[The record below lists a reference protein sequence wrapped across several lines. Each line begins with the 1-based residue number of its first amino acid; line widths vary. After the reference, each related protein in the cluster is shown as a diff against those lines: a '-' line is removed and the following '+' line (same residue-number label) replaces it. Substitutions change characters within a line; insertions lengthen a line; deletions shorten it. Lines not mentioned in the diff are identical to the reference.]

1 MKSLADALFAAEGT
15 RKKSAKVD
23 ALAQAFAA
31 VAGETP
37 TLLPFAA
44 RFVAGTVLPTDDART
59 LGAGGSLVFE
69 AACAASGMSPA
80 ELEARARRSGDL
92 GTAVGEAM
100 QARDENDA
108 TTNAHTEHDA
118 TAHARDE
125 KDATTQARAEHDAAS
140 TRDAPGLDL
149 GDAEHLVHTL
159 ADTGERAAKVATLRD
174 ALARCHPLE
183 ARYLV
188 RAIFGELRIGARE
201 GIVEDAIA
209 KAFGH
214 SPVAVRRASGLLA
227 DMGELAR
234 LAHER
239 RLDDARIV
247 VGRPVGFMLASPIEV
262 ARGKDL
268 SAPHV
273 VEDKIDGVRA
283 QVHASADGVAIFARG
298 KGAVT
303 IAYPEI
309 TAPLARA
316 VAEGTA
322 PVILDGELV
331 VVTADGRPRPFS
343 AIQPRLKKTAPDAH
357 LLARHPVR
365 YLAYDLLLEGDEPL
379 VDRPFA
385 ERRARLERWI
395 RHANVAPHVVLHDSR
410 TLASEEAIDAEFD
423 AARARGFEGL
433 VIKRVDAP
441 YAAGVRGFAWMK
453 VKRAFA
459 TLDVVV
465 VAAERGHGRR
475 ADVLSDYT
483 FAVWNDGVLETV
495 GKAYSGL
502 TDAEILAMTERLRAI
517 ATAEEHRGYLPV
529 RPDIVLEVAFDG
541 LQRGDRHTS
550 GFTMRFA
557 RIVRIRDDKRPEE
570 ADTIETVKR
579 LWEAQVA
586 SGHREEAEASAPIP
600 PRTRGRRSGRRPDV
614 RRSSKQLKLF
624 DD

>member
-23 ALAQAFAA
+23 ALALAFSA
-31 VAGETP
+31 VAREAP
-37 TLLPFAA
+37 ALLPFAA

-59 LGAGGSLVFE
+59 LGTGGSLVFE
-69 AACAASGMSPA
+69 AACAASGMPPD

-100 QARDENDA
+100 A
-108 TTNAHTEHDA
+108 
-118 TAHARDE
+118 
-125 KDATTQARAEHDAAS
+125 ARAEGDPSFAALVAVPDI
-140 TRDAPGLDL
+140 TPGLDL
-149 GDAEHLVHTL
+149 ADAEILMHTL
-159 ADTGERAAKVATLRD
+159 ADTGERAAKLATLRD
-174 ALARCHPLE
+174 ALALCHPLE
-183 ARYLV
+183 ARYLA

-214 SPVAVRRASGLLA
+214 SPADVRKASGRLS

-234 LAHER
+234 LAHEG

-247 VGRPVGFMLASPIEV
+247 VGHPIGFMLASPIEV

-268 SAPHV
+268 SAPHA

-283 QVHASADGVAIFARG
+283 QVHASAHASVHASTGGVAIFARG

-316 VAEGTA
+316 IADGAA

-331 VVTADGRPRPFS
+331 VVTPDGRPRPFS
-343 AIQPRLKKTAPDAH
+343 AIQPRLKKTVPDAS

-365 YLAYDLLLEGDEPL
+365 YLAYDILLEGDEPL

-385 ERRARLERWI
+385 ERRARLERWVQ
-395 RHANVAPHVVLHDSR
+395 HANVAPHVVLHDSR
-410 TLASEEAIDAEFD
+410 PLASEEAIDAEFE

-433 VIKRVDAP
+433 VIKRLDAP

-475 ADVLSDYT
+475 ANVLSDYT
-483 FAVWNDGVLETV
+483 FAVWNGDVLQTV

-502 TDAEILAMTERLRAI
+502 TDAEIHAMTERLRAI

-529 RPDIVLEVAFDG
+529 RPEIVLEVAFDG

-557 RIVRIRDDKRPEE
+557 RIVRVRDDKRPED
-570 ADTIETVKR
+570 ADTIATVKR
-579 LWEAQVA
+579 LWEAQIA
-586 SGHREEAEASAPIP
+586 SGHREEAEPPFTRAPSP
-600 PRTRGRRSGRRPDV
+600 TRGRRSGRRPDV